1 MCQNSLKKLLV
12 ICLFFSIISCSTTVI
27 DKVIPPP
34 ETINY
39 ETNIKTIVDINCTM
53 TCHSPSTQLDAGLD
67 LSTYTTFR
75 LATENRGVVDRIKN
89 VSAPMPPQPNTMLSD
104 TDIVLIEKWITDG
117 YLED

>member
-1 MCQNSLKKLLV
+1 MCQNRFKKLLV
-12 ICLFFSIISCSTTVI
+12 ICLFFSIVSCSTTVI

-39 ETNIKTIVDINCTM
+39 ETNIKSIVDENCTM

-75 LATENRGVVDRIKN
+75 LATETRGVVSRIKN
-89 VSAPMPPQPNTMLSD
+89 VSAPMPPQPNDRLTD
-104 TDIVLIEKWITDG
+104 TDIALIEKWIADG
-117 YLED
+117 YLEN